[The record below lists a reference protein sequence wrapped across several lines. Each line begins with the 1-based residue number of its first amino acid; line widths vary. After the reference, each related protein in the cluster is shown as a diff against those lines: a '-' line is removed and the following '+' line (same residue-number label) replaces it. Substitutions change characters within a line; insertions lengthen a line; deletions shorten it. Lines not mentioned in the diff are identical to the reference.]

1 MYKVEIASGLRA
13 FGGRKG
19 SLKNRGTNGEMGSFD
34 KELNDG
40 VDEEIVLSVGRSA
53 DERAS
58 HSQRD
63 GDPKSTGG
71 VLQDALNGLKE

>member
-1 MYKVEIASGLRA
+1 
-13 FGGRKG
+13 
-19 SLKNRGTNGEMGSFD
+19 MGSFD

-58 HSQRD
+58 HSQRC
-63 GDPKSTGG
+63 GDPESTGG
-71 VLQDALNGLKE
+71 VLQNALNGLKE